1 MANVYA
7 IKSGNWSDPTVWN
20 GGTLP
25 VAGDNVR
32 SNNFTVTI
40 NQSINVTDLRNDA
53 QAPAVAGGG
62 FQVTG
67 SGYTI
72 TATLSAGTATIM
84 TINMATTGSVTI
96 VGNVNASL
104 STSNA
109 NGITVAGSAP
119 TTINIT
125 GTIYGGSVGGSSGQA
140 YGINNGNNNTTVN
153 IIGDVYGGYTQQTG
167 AIYSSNSSYG
177 IICST
182 GFLNIVGNV
191 YANTGASISCAG
203 TINITGNVLGNN
215 ATNCA
220 LRNGTAAT
228 TLTGSFQIIGSST
241 NYFPVVMG
249 LTSAPNFKVQNVVN
263 TNGIMAL
270 WGFVRLEPT
279 SSVVNFMYSTNA
291 TASFTDASQSLAI
304 PSINNVRLGTIYG
317 GGAFVGTLA
326 VPTASAVSYGVAV
339 DNTTGSAILNPT
351 DLFNAISGST
361 NDMAVRLKNVSTVQ
375 TTGDQIQALFVT

>member
-1 MANVYA
+1 MANRYA
-7 IKSGNWSDPTVWN
+7 VKTGVWSDTTVWD

-25 VAGDNVR
+25 TIGDNVR

-53 QAPAVAGGG
+53 LAPAVAGGG

-72 TATLSAGTATIM
+72 TATVSAFPATIL
-84 TINMATTGSVTI
+84 TINMATTGSVTL

-104 STSNA
+104 STQNA

-140 YGINNGNNNTTVN
+140 YGINNGNSNSTVN
-153 IIGDVYGGYTQQTG
+153 IIGDVYGGYSQQTG
-167 AIYSSNSSYG
+167 AIYSSNSSFG
-177 IICST
+177 IICSN
-182 GFLNIVGNV
+182 GFLNITGNI
-191 YANTGASISCAG
+191 YANTGASIACAG

-215 ATNCA
+215 ASNCA
-220 LRNGTAAT
+220 LRNGTAST
-228 TLTGSFQIIGSST
+228 TLTGSFQVI
-241 NYFPVVMG
+241 
-249 LTSAPNFKVQNVVN
+249 
-263 TNGIMAL
+263 
-270 WGFVRLEPT
+270 RLEPT
-279 SSVVNFMYSTNA
+279 SSVVNFMYSTNV

-317 GGAFVGTLA
+317 GGAYVGTLV

-339 DNTTGSAILNPT
+339 DNTTGSAILSAN
-351 DLFNAISGST
+351 DFFNAVSGSS
-361 NDMAVRLKNVSTVQ
+361 DPVAVRLRNVSTVQ
-375 TTGDQIQALFVT
+375 TTGDQLQAVFP